1 MAYQINYPQ
10 GTLELSAEDTS
21 KLSLSSGGVSI
32 FDSSGNIL
40 SNINSLGLQMNQP
53 NPVDGKTNVSRTAVE
68 VKYGEYYH
76 SNTGN
81 GVNNCIT
88 QLGVTC
94 ENYENAVLTRKTNLN
109 KDGLILYNDQTETTS
124 IDEPIVDINRNWIA
138 IYDRN
143 IGQANCTTMNSQG
156 ISYVNP
162 EGSSLLG
169 FDLQII
175 AKDAITQNLLAT
187 TTLAPASLRSD
198 APVFDFSFNSLT
210 LGGVSG
216 EAGQVFSV
224 DGSGQPVWTTVS
236 TSSETPSLSDV
247 LVDGDADQKPI
258 SNVLSVALK
267 ESTVANPVVLS
278 QDAGGALNL
287 SSATAANVIDESLD
301 TKQFSGK
308 YLKLSINGTDYYFQ
322 AFTVPPS

>member
-1 MAYQINYPQ
+1 
-10 GTLELSAEDTS
+10 
-21 KLSLSSGGVSI
+21 
-32 FDSSGNIL
+32 
-40 SNINSLGLQMNQP
+40 MNQP

-81 GVNNCIT
+81 GVNNYIS

-109 KDGLILYNDQTETTS
+109 KDGLILYNDQTETTN
-124 IDEPIVDINRNWIA
+124 IDDAPIVTINREEIRIKDPSFDVDNFSSINCNG
-138 IYDRN
+138 IFYSN
-143 IGQANCTTMNSQG
+143 IN
-156 ISYVNP
+156 
-162 EGSSLLG
+162 GSSNLSNN
-169 FDLQII
+169 LQLF
-175 AKDAITQNLLAT
+175 AKDEITSVVVVST
-187 TTLAPASLRSD
+187 TTLAPSSLITD

-236 TSSETPSLSDV
+236 SATPSLSDV

-287 SSATAANVIDESLD
+287 SSATVANVIDESFD